1 MQTIELCNRI
11 ANEKSNKQRR
21 KLHALASR
29 LPPPIYFH
37 TSSGSEYCTVLL
49 VIVGSNKTSKSTCF
63 EEKSVHV
70 DQPFHDFVS

>member
-11 ANEKSNKQRR
+11 ANEKLNKQRR
-21 KLHALASR
+21 KLNALASR

-49 VIVGSNKTSKSTCF
+49 VIVGSIKTRKSTCF
-63 EEKSVHV
+63 EGNSVHV
-70 DQPFHDFVS
+70 DQPFNDLVS